1 MSGFIDITKNDLILI
16 LSYFDNIHDFGKLCT
31 NKNKKICDYLYNYYE
46 PKIKLILAK
55 LDLLSSFKNL
65 GFSTFDSNKEK
76 FVETIISLI
85 NNNSSYKKINIKE
98 MQNII
103 VTNFRLLFEGIN
115 DIETIL
121 NILEDTH
128 DNIDRLEI
136 KLYISLNEIITE
148 EFWNFSYIQN
158 LIFLQRQEIY
168 YLIYF
173 YNLNNKEKI
182 NELLNYFTTNEDYKN
197 IIKINIKKYIKKLK
211 KNMITFPIT
220 LFDDTNKDILNFD
233 YINGIFKFKILNEN
247 KENIDAATVFSG
259 KDFFTKKPKN
269 NKQNSYQLIFTQNDN
284 KIGLSYFDLYNNLD
298 KHVII
303 ICDYTYN
310 VITSGTIL
318 IIQCTYNLDSK
329 IMFYILGNNVGRKG
343 KSDKSS
349 KDEDKTGDDEDKT
362 ADDEDKTGEDE
373 ELINIKGLFQV
384 TLNLVNYILT
394 ENDITKFIELKNG
407 IEKFVDYDK
416 TYNTMET
423 ILNYI
428 TSLKLTKEKAS
439 EIIVCLL
446 FGAKRFGDWI
456 QMKIS
461 NDNYFYLQT
470 NDILCKLYGIIIGA
484 PVLWLDNNYN
494 ITVYNYV
501 INHSKID
508 VPTISFDYANIS
520 EIKNLKKVTSITKLI
535 HRKYKDNMS
544 ITGFKPI
551 SKITNKQTLFNRTY
565 YKKYIKYK
573 TKYLQLKIKN

>member
-1 MSGFIDITKNDLILI
+1 MSGFFDITKEDLILI

-31 NKNKKICDYLYNYYE
+31 NKNKKICDNLYNYYE
-46 PKIKLILAK
+46 PKITLILTK
-55 LDLLSSFKNL
+55 LDLISSFKNV

-76 FVETIISLI
+76 LVETIISLI

-103 VTNFRLLFEGIN
+103 VNNFRLLFEGIN

-121 NILEDTH
+121 NILEDTN

-136 KLYISLNEIITE
+136 KLYISANAIITE
-148 EFWNFSYIQN
+148 EFWHFSYIQN

-173 YNLNNKEKI
+173 YNLNNEEKI
-182 NELLNYFTTNEDYKN
+182 NELINYFTTNKDYKN
-197 IIKINIKKYIKKLK
+197 IIKTNIKKNINKLK

-220 LFDDTNKDILNFD
+220 LFDDTNKDILDFD

-269 NKQNSYQLIFTQNDN
+269 NKQNSYQLIFTENDN

-298 KHVII
+298 KHQII

-310 VITSGTIL
+310 VIKVETIL
-318 IIQCTYNLDSK
+318 IIQCTYNLDDN
-329 IMFYILGNNVGRKG
+329 IMFYVLGNSVGRKG
-343 KSDKSS
+343 KSDKSG
-349 KDEDKTGDDEDKT
+349 KDED
-362 ADDEDKTGEDE
+362 EDE
-373 ELINIKGLFQV
+373 EKSAEDKELLNIKGLFQV

-394 ENDITKFIELKNG
+394 EDDIIKFIELKNG
-407 IEKFVDYDK
+407 IEKFVDYKK

-428 TSLKLTKEKAS
+428 KSLKLTKEKAC

-461 NDNYFYLQT
+461 YDNYFYLQT

-494 ITVYNYV
+494 ITVYNYD
-501 INHSKID
+501 IDHTKID

-551 SKITNKQTLFNRTY
+551 SKITNKQTSFNRTY
-565 YKKYIKYK
+565 YEKYIKYK
-573 TKYLQLKIKN
+573 TKYLKLKYDILYKQKY

>member
-1 MSGFIDITKNDLILI
+1 MSGFFDITKEDLILI

-46 PKIKLILAK
+46 PKIKLILTK
-55 LDLLSSFKNL
+55 LDLISSFKNV

-76 FVETIISLI
+76 LVETIISLI
-85 NNNSSYKKINIKE
+85 NNNSLYKKINIKQ

-103 VTNFRLLFEGIN
+103 VNNFRLLFEGIN

-121 NILEDTH
+121 KILEDTN

-136 KLYISLNEIITE
+136 KLYISSNAIITE
-148 EFWNFSYIQN
+148 EFWHFSYIQN

-173 YNLNNKEKI
+173 YNLNNEEKI
-182 NELLNYFTTNEDYKN
+182 NELINYFTTNEDYKN
-197 IIKINIKKYIKKLK
+197 TIKINLKKNINELK

-220 LFDDTNKDILNFD
+220 LFDDTNKDILDFD

-269 NKQNSYQLIFTQNDN
+269 NKQNSYQLIFTENDN

-298 KHVII
+298 KHIII

-310 VITSGTIL
+310 VIKLETNL
-318 IIQCTYNLDSK
+318 IIQCTYNLDDN
-329 IMFYILGNNVGRKG
+329 IMFYVLGNSVGRKG

-349 KDEDKTGDDEDKT
+349 KDEDEDEEKS
-362 ADDEDKTGEDE
+362 AEDE
-373 ELINIKGLFQV
+373 ELVNIKGLFQV
-384 TLNLVNYILT
+384 TLNLVNYILS
-394 ENDITKFIELKNG
+394 EDDIIKFIELKNG

-428 TSLKLTKEKAS
+428 KSLKLTKEKAC

-461 NDNYFYLQT
+461 YDNYFYLQT

-494 ITVYNYV
+494 ITVYNYD
-501 INHSKID
+501 IDHTKID

-551 SKITNKQTLFNRTY
+551 TKITNKQTPFNRTY
-565 YKKYIKYK
+565 YEKYIKYK
-573 TKYLQLKIKN
+573 TKYLKLKIEYYGYK